1 LGNLDWCIPGHGD
14 FISKNIAETI
24 EINKIAIYEIE
35 TCIKR
40 VIKKTETITTEN
52 IVKIVA
58 DTFDLKLSV
67 RQYALVHFT
76 IKCFLT
82 TLKNNGVLKIEIIDN
97 ILYWKLK

>member
-1 LGNLDWCIPGHGD
+1 MKGIFNLILTIILIGVCIYID
-14 FISKNIAETI
+14 ARYI
-24 EINKIAIYEIE
+24 EPKLIWVKE
-35 TCIKR
+35 
-40 VIKKTETITTEN
+40 ETITTEN